1 MTSTLPS
8 NLSAS
13 KTSPESLPLPV
24 SIRLRQRL
32 EESGTPFFANDN
44 ISDVLREGDLEQLE
58 IEVAGKVREL
68 LRSLV
73 IDIDNDHNTEE
84 TAERVARMYLHEVFK
99 GRYHTQPKIASFP
112 NVKKL
117 DEIYTVGPISIRSA
131 CSHHL
136 VPILGSCWIG
146 IKPGDRV
153 IGLSKFSRVADW
165 VFSRPHIQEEA
176 VIILADEIERLCAPQ
191 GLAIL
196 VKAQHYCMKWRGVKE
211 PQTSMVNSV
220 VRGDFRHDPS
230 LKQEFFELVRQQEPL
245 LQQLIWSQQ
254 FWLHHQVCHKSQC
267 IIGQSISRMHELL
280 MLADHMSHLKIKLC
294 SGKPEDGVGW
304 PEIWKLQGWE
314 FAHLLIAHS
323 LISLKSN
330 ERL

>member
-1 MTSTLPS
+1 MTSTLP
-8 NLSAS
+8 
-13 KTSPESLPLPV
+13 TSITTRATSTPELAPLPI
-24 SIRLRQRL
+24 SRRISQRL
-32 EESGTPFFANDN
+32 DAAGAAYLANDN
-44 ISDVLREGDLEQLE
+44 ISEHLQDGELDQLE
-58 IEVAGKVREL
+58 VEVAGRVREL

-99 GRYHTQPKIASFP
+99 GRYHRQPKIASFP

-117 DEIYTVGPISIRSA
+117 DEIYTVGPITVRSA

-136 VPILGSCWIG
+136 VPILGNCWIG

-176 VIILADEIERLCAPQ
+176 VMILADEIERLCEPE

-220 VRGDFRHDPS
+220 MRGDFRHDPS
-230 LKQEFFELVRQQEPL
+230 LKQEFFELVKQQESAL
-245 LQQLIWSQQ
+245 Y
-254 FWLHHQVCHKSQC
+254 
-267 IIGQSISRMHELL
+267 
-280 MLADHMSHLKIKLC
+280 
-294 SGKPEDGVGW
+294 
-304 PEIWKLQGWE
+304 
-314 FAHLLIAHS
+314 
-323 LISLKSN
+323 
-330 ERL
+330 

>member
-1 MTSTLPS
+1 MRQ
-8 NLSAS
+8 LSHD
-13 KTSPESLPLPV
+13 
-24 SIRLRQRL
+24 LRQAARL
-32 EESGTPFFANDN
+32 LVRRPAASALVVVTLAIGIAATTIAFSLADAILWADAEAIGIDLAP
-44 ISDVLREGDLEQLE
+44 VLGD
-58 IEVAGKVREL
+58 KVRDL

-84 TAERVARMYLHEVFK
+84 TAERVARMYIHEVFK
-99 GRYHTQPKIASFP
+99 GRYLDQPKIASFP
-112 NVKKL
+112 NVRKL
-117 DEIYTVGPISIRSA
+117 DEIYTVGPITVRSA

-176 VIILADEIERLCAPQ
+176 VIILADEIERLCNPQ

-211 PQTSMVNSV
+211 PQTSMMNSV

-230 LKQEFFELVRQQEPL
+230 LKQEFFELVKQQE
-245 LQQLIWSQQ
+245 S
-254 FWLHHQVCHKSQC
+254 
-267 IIGQSISRMHELL
+267 
-280 MLADHMSHLKIKLC
+280 
-294 SGKPEDGVGW
+294 
-304 PEIWKLQGWE
+304 
-314 FAHLLIAHS
+314 LLIP
-323 LISLKSN
+323 
-330 ERL
+330 

>member
-1 MTSTLPS
+1 MTSTLPQAFTPTTIQ
-8 NLSAS
+8 AS
-13 KTSPESLPLPV
+13 PGQNPKLATLPV
-24 SIRLRQRL
+24 SVRLRERL
-32 EESGTPFFANDN
+32 EESSASFFANDN
-44 ISDVLREGDLEQLE
+44 ISAFLREGELQELEV
-58 IEVAGKVREL
+58 EVADKVRDL

-73 IDIDNDHNTEE
+73 IDIDNDHNTAE

-99 GRYHTQPKIASFP
+99 GRYQDQPKIASFP

-117 DEIYTVGPISIRSA
+117 DEIYTVGPISVRSA

-146 IKPGDRV
+146 IKPGDQV
-153 IGLSKFSRVADW
+153 IGISKFSRVVDW

-176 VIILADEIERLCAPQ
+176 VLILADEIERLCHPL

-230 LKQEFFELVRQQEPL
+230 LKAEFFELVKQQESAL
-245 LQQLIWSQQ
+245 TY
-254 FWLHHQVCHKSQC
+254 
-267 IIGQSISRMHELL
+267 
-280 MLADHMSHLKIKLC
+280 
-294 SGKPEDGVGW
+294 
-304 PEIWKLQGWE
+304 
-314 FAHLLIAHS
+314 
-323 LISLKSN
+323 
-330 ERL
+330 